1 MTTKIDVNI
10 LYNAAKA
17 IRVASSRGAY
27 SMEESAELLQVVTQL
42 EMFVEQINKDST
54 EDKTSN
60 D

>member
-42 EMFVEQINKDST
+42 EMFVEQINKNST

>member
-27 SMEESAELLQVVTQL
+27 SMEENAELLQIVTQL
-42 EMFVEQINKDST
+42 EMFVEHINMTST